1 MRTTL
6 IKVIKLYASALTAFS
21 IFRVL
26 LFFTEMDRVG
36 LAEDGISN
44 ILRSFIMGV
53 RFDLV
58 ISGYILFFPVLALLI
73 ADILNIKS
81 RRLNSV
87 VQLFISLL
95 FSIAFFICA
104 ADIPYFNQF
113 FARFSITAFEWMSSP
128 MLIFKMIA
136 QEPLYSLFSIP
147 AIVLMI
153 VFYRVSKKIIDQSS
167 TSEKVKWFIKIP
179 VYILVLGVM
188 FLGIR
193 GRISKK
199 SPIRIGTAYFCNNA
213 FLNQLGLN
221 PVFTL
226 MKSAL
231 ESKDERNKRIKLMDS
246 ELAKVKVRS
255 TLGMGENKYSS
266 PIARDVTF
274 DTLPQ
279 NKPNVVIILMESM
292 SAAKMKRHGN
302 KQNLTPFL
310 DSLSDQ
316 SIYFENFYTDGKH
329 TYNGI
334 FATLFSYPT
343 IFRQHPMKQ
352 IRRYNGISETLKKH
366 DYHSIYFT
374 THDGQFDNIEGFLMG
389 NGFDQVIS
397 QNDYPYQEVKTA
409 LGVPDDYMLSYSIPI
424 LNKLAEK
431 DQPFLSVFM
440 TASDHGPYYIPEYFT
455 PKAEDIKDQIVQYA
469 DWSLKQFVEAS
480 SKQSWFNNTI
490 FVFLAD
496 HGAAVRTD
504 YDIPLDFHHSP
515 LIFYAPGLL
524 DSTYSVNKI
533 GGQIDVFP
541 SILGLLELPYVNNTF
556 GVDLFSDERK
566 YVVVNDDD
574 KIGVMDNEFFL
585 IIRTG
590 EDSKLYKYRN
600 RDKKDYASS
609 YKDKVKELENYVKSI
624 LQVNQDMIT
633 SNETYIE

>member
-1 MRTTL
+1 MPSIL
-6 IKVIKLYASALTAFS
+6 NKVVKLYVTALIAFS

-26 LFFTEMDRVG
+26 LFLTEMNRIS

-44 ILRSFIMGV
+44 ILHAFVMGV

-58 ISGYILFFPVLALLI
+58 ISGYILFLPILVLLV

-81 RRLNSV
+81 DRLNRV
-87 VQLFISLL
+87 IHLFISFL
-95 FSIAFFICA
+95 FSMAFLICA

-113 FARFSITAFEWMSSP
+113 FARFSVTAFEWMNSP
-128 MLIFKMIA
+128 MLILKMIA
-136 QEPLYSLFSIP
+136 QEPQYFLFSIP
-147 AIVLMI
+147 AILLI
-153 VFYRVSKKIIDQSS
+153 IGFYRISKRILYQNN
-167 TSEKVKWFIKIP
+167 TSENWKWYIKIP
-179 VYILVLGVM
+179 VFILVLGVM

-226 MKSAL
+226 MKSFL
-231 ESKDERNKRIKLMDS
+231 ESKDDRNKRIDLIDS
-246 ELAKVKVRS
+246 ELAKVKIRAS
-255 TLGMGENKYSS
+255 LGVIGNKYTS
-266 PIARDVTF
+266 PIAREVVF
-274 DTLPQ
+274 DSLPKS
-279 NKPNVVIILMESM
+279 KPNVVVILMESM

-302 KQNLTPFL
+302 KKDLTPFL
-310 DSLSDQ
+310 DSLSNQ
-316 SIYFENFYTDGKH
+316 SIYFENIYTDGKH

-352 IRRYNGISETLKKH
+352 IRRYNGIAQSLKSH

-374 THDGQFDNIEGFLMG
+374 THDGQFDNIEGFLVG
-389 NGFDQVIS
+389 NGFDEVIS

-409 LGVPDDYMLSYSIPI
+409 LGVPDDFMLSYSIPI
-424 LNKLAEK
+424 LNALAEK

-469 DWSLKQFVEAS
+469 DWSLKQFIETS
-480 SKQSWFNNTI
+480 SKQSWFDNTI

-504 YDIPLDFHHSP
+504 YDIPLDFHHTP
-515 LIFYAPGLL
+515 LIYYAPDLL
-524 DSTYSVNKI
+524 DSTYAVDKI

-541 SILGLLELPYVNNTF
+541 SIMGLLEFPYVNNTF
-556 GVDLFSDERK
+556 GIDLFKEERE
-566 YVVVNDDD
+566 YIVINDDD
-574 KIGVMDNEFFL
+574 KVGVLDNEFFL
-585 IIRTG
+585 IMRTG
-590 EDSKLYKYRN
+590 EESKLYKYRN
-600 RDKKDYASS
+600 RDKQDHAGSN
-609 YKDKVKELENYVKSI
+609 KDKVEEMENYAKSI
-624 LQVNQDMIT
+624 LQVHQDMIAN
-633 SNETYIE
+633 NETFVK